1 MCFAC
6 APLILFIAL
15 PTGQE
20 AHFIKAVAANQSGE
34 KSILSDKEYD
44 NLKAELVNKKSW
56 VVSRQQDPL
65 ERLGVDTFM
74 KYLHRAL

>member
-1 MCFAC
+1 MVC
-6 APLILFIAL
+6 IAYT
-15 PTGQE
+15 TGQE
-20 AHFIKAVAANQSGE
+20 AHFIKAVAANQSGQ

-44 NLKAELVNKKSW
+44 NLKTDLTNKKSW
-56 VVSRQQDPL
+56 VVNRQQDPL